1 MELFYLDKENM
12 GKIIKIVASTI
23 ISIALITVIT
33 GTAIII
39 LIDPN
44 EYKNKILTMIEMQ
57 TGSKFMMGKVKWGM
71 VGSNLG
77 LVIRNVSLI
86 TNPAISQIPIFEI
99 DKMELGLDILPL
111 LHKKVSINRM
121 IIEGGKFK
129 LTTNGAQNNWSFP
142 NNSKLEKVNY
152 SLKLHEIKILN
163 SSFSY
168 NNTVNNLSANLQ
180 QINLNLSPTIDGN
193 ISYYAQSDLLSL
205 NNVKFNLN
213 DTVSGELDLSYADD
227 LYNINYTTTQFSLL
241 QLARSLGI
249 NTLPTIFNSK
259 QLEQISVSS
268 NISGTDKNLNIN
280 STQITTKDSLIAI
293 KATVNSFTPISGYDS
308 IQINHLNIND
318 YIDLNGY
325 RLKATNL
332 NSQGNFI
339 ERNNQIYADQDL
351 DIENLTLYG
360 YNLHSLSLKI
370 ATILSNPMKIIS
382 VPLTI
387 TQIQNSIAAAN
398 TKGQKNLNII
408 SNLGHLSSRVTYT
421 GKIIENHQL
430 VLSGPD
436 LRANANGKLNTD
448 TNYINYQVNAQFVA
462 DPNSLTGKIIYPA
475 TISGPITNPNNSV
488 DWTSVNKQIAQN
500 LSGSLINT
508 GKDVGKA
515 TGSTVEKIGNKIK
528 SWF

>member
-1 MELFYLDKENM
+1 
-12 GKIIKIVASTI
+12 
-23 ISIALITVIT
+23 
-33 GTAIII
+33 
-39 LIDPN
+39 
-44 EYKNKILTMIEMQ
+44 
-57 TGSKFMMGKVKWGM
+57 
-71 VGSNLG
+71 
-77 LVIRNVSLI
+77 
-86 TNPAISQIPIFEI
+86 
-99 DKMELGLDILPL
+99 
-111 LHKKVSINRM
+111 
-121 IIEGGKFK
+121 
-129 LTTNGAQNNWSFP
+129 
-142 NNSKLEKVNY
+142 
-152 SLKLHEIKILN
+152 
-163 SSFSY
+163 
-168 NNTVNNLSANLQ
+168 
-180 QINLNLSPTIDGN
+180 
-193 ISYYAQSDLLSL
+193 
-205 NNVKFNLN
+205 
-213 DTVSGELDLSYADD
+213 
-227 LYNINYTTTQFSLL
+227 
-241 QLARSLGI
+241 
-249 NTLPTIFNSK
+249 
-259 QLEQISVSS
+259 
-268 NISGTDKNLNIN
+268 
-280 STQITTKDSLIAI
+280 
-293 KATVNSFTPISGYDS
+293 
-308 IQINHLNIND
+308 
-318 YIDLNGY
+318 LNGY

-360 YNLHSLSLKI
+360 YNLHSLSVKI

-408 SNLGHLSSRVTYT
+408 SNLGHLSSKVTYT
-421 GKIIENHQL
+421 GKMIENHQL

>member
-227 LYNINYTTTQFSLL
+227 LYNINYTTTQFS
-241 QLARSLGI
+241 
-249 NTLPTIFNSK
+249 F
-259 QLEQISVSS
+259 E
-268 NISGTDKNLNIN
+268 
-280 STQITTKDSLIAI
+280 
-293 KATVNSFTPISGYDS
+293 
-308 IQINHLNIND
+308 
-318 YIDLNGY
+318 
-325 RLKATNL
+325 
-332 NSQGNFI
+332 
-339 ERNNQIYADQDL
+339 
-351 DIENLTLYG
+351 
-360 YNLHSLSLKI
+360 
-370 ATILSNPMKIIS
+370 
-382 VPLTI
+382 
-387 TQIQNSIAAAN
+387 
-398 TKGQKNLNII
+398 
-408 SNLGHLSSRVTYT
+408 
-421 GKIIENHQL
+421 
-430 VLSGPD
+430 
-436 LRANANGKLNTD
+436 
-448 TNYINYQVNAQFVA
+448 
-462 DPNSLTGKIIYPA
+462 
-475 TISGPITNPNNSV
+475 
-488 DWTSVNKQIAQN
+488 
-500 LSGSLINT
+500 
-508 GKDVGKA
+508 
-515 TGSTVEKIGNKIK
+515 
-528 SWF
+528 